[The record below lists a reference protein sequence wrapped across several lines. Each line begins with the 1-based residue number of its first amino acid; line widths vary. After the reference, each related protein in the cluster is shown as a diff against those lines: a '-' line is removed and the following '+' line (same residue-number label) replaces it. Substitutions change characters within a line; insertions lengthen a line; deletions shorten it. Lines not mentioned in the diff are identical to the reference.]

1 MWTISHVHYQT
12 QKHSKAMNRQSHE
25 QSRKKVRSKHS
36 SVLNMLFFLAF
47 LSPHVASKWI
57 ERTKTKSKKK
67 FKFTSMLQMR
77 LLTPF
82 SWVKRQKP
90 KKINGKKNELE
101 TSWFMLQ
108 KEKKKSLVVTWCG
121 LVYGMMRRITSSALR
136 PVRYLSIEI
145 TTWMVYM
152 SYICLL

>member
-67 FKFTSMLQMR
+67 VQVHVHASNA
-77 LLTPF
+77 LTHSLF
-82 SWVKRQKP
+82 LGEKAKA
-90 KKINGKKNELE
+90 KKNK
-101 TSWFMLQ
+101 W
-108 KEKKKSLVVTWCG
+108 EKKWIRNKLIYVAERKKKVSRG
-121 LVYGMMRRITSSALR
+121 HMMWLSVRNDETYYEQRTTTS
-136 PVRYLSIEI
+136 
-145 TTWMVYM
+145 
-152 SYICLL
+152 